1 MPEGT
6 TGIKAPFR
14 GDQLKIS
21 IASGKGGTGKTLV
34 ATSIAASLASTGR
47 VAIADC
53 DVEEPNSYLFFPDRL
68 ILERKECH
76 VAVPVIDEDRC
87 THCGKCAEV
96 CAYHALAVLPQ
107 TVLLFPELC
116 HGCGACIIVCPEKAV
131 SESFRSIGEIFVA
144 RSHETEIVWGELAL
158 GEARTTPLI
167 KAVKERAEGDMVIVD
182 CPPGTSCSMVEAVRG
197 SDFCLLVTEP
207 TPFGLYDLNIALKV
221 LAKMKMPHAV
231 LVNKSGMGDS
241 KVYDYLEQ
249 RKVPLLMEI
258 PLDRKIAE
266 IYSQGG
272 IFAERMP
279 EWKPRFASLISR
291 IEGMIS

>member
-1 MPEGT
+1 M
-6 TGIKAPFR
+6 
-14 GDQLKIS
+14 KIS

-34 ATSIAASLASTGR
+34 ATSIAASLAPTGR

-53 DVEEPNSYLFFPDRL
+53 DVEEPNSYLFFPDRVL
-68 ILERKECH
+68 LERKECH
-76 VAVPVIDEDRC
+76 VAVPVIEEEKC
-87 THCGKCAEV
+87 THCGRCAEV

-116 HGCGACIIVCPEKAV
+116 HGCGACSIICPEKAI
-131 SESFRSIGEIFVA
+131 SESSRSIGEIFLA
-144 RSHETEIVWGELAL
+144 RSPGVEMVWGELAL

-167 KAVKERAEGDMVIVD
+167 KAVKERAEGDTVIVD

-221 LAKMKMPHAV
+221 LEKMKMPHAV
-231 LVNKSGMGDS
+231 LVNKSGMGDR
-241 KVYDYLEQ
+241 KVYDYLKQ
-249 RKVPLLMEI
+249 RKIPLLMEI

-266 IYSQGG
+266 IYSRGE
-272 IFAERMP
+272 IFPEKMP
-279 EWKPRFASLISR
+279 EWKPRFAALVRR
-291 IEGMIS
+291 IEEMIS